1 MTDWNDIRSAQADI
15 TEWASANFPM
25 RTPQGTFVKLL
36 EEIAETA
43 AAPGSPSEY
52 ADLIILIFDLAS
64 MYRVD
69 IPKALEDKM
78 KINKKRDWVFNTTT
92 GLAHHIP
99 PPPVRIDK
107 PK

>member
-1 MTDWNDIRSAQADI
+1 MTNWNDIREAQADI
-15 TEWASANFPM
+15 TSWANINFPL

-36 EEIAETA
+36 EEIAEVA
-43 AAPGSPSEY
+43 ANPGHPLEY
-52 ADLIILIFDLAS
+52 ADLLILIFDLAS

-69 IPKALEDKM
+69 IPLALEQKM
-78 KINKKRDWVFNTTT
+78 VINRKREWVFNTTT

-99 PPPVRIDK
+99 PPIRMEK